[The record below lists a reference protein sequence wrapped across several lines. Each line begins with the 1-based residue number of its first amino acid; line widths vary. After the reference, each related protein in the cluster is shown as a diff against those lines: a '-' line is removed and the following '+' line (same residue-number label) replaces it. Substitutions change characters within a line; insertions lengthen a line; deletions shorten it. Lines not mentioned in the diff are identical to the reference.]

1 MFKRK
6 EQQSGRRGRD
16 KRLIAYI
23 NPTSPIT
30 EQYRSLRTNI
40 EYAQID
46 KALQTI
52 TMTSANPSEGKS
64 TTIANLAV
72 TYAQQGKKVLM
83 IDADLRKPSLQKIFR
98 KDNINGLS
106 DVLMKK
112 VDINE
117 GIKLVQGTPGL
128 FLLPSG
134 FVPINPSEL
143 LSSQAMRDLIFA
155 LKGYYDIILID
166 TPPVLI
172 ATDAQI
178 IASICDAT
186 VLVAKSEST
195 ENKGLIDAK
204 KRLLQVNANLIGVVL
219 NQTKKTKGNSYY
231 QYK

>member
-1 MFKRK
+1 MFKRREK
-6 EQQSGRRGRD
+6 FSNRSGRD
-16 KRLIAYI
+16 QRLIAYI

-46 KALQTI
+46 KVLQTI
-52 TMTSANPSEGKS
+52 AITSASPAEGKS

-72 TYAQQGKKVLM
+72 TYAQQGKKVLI

-98 KDNINGLS
+98 KDNVNGLS
-106 DVLMKK
+106 DVLMGK
-112 VDINE
+112 VNINKSINE
-117 GIKLVQGTPGL
+117 IQGVPGL
-128 FLLPSG
+128 FLIPSG
-134 FVPINPSEL
+134 FIPFNHSEL
-143 LSSQAMRDLIFA
+143 LSSNAMHDLISA
-155 LKGYYDIILID
+155 LKEYYDIILID

-178 IASICDAT
+178 VASICDAT

-195 ENKGLIDAK
+195 ENKSLIDAK
-204 KRLLQVNANLIGVVL
+204 KRLAKVNANLIGVVL
-219 NQTKKTKGNSYY
+219 NQVKNTNDNSYY